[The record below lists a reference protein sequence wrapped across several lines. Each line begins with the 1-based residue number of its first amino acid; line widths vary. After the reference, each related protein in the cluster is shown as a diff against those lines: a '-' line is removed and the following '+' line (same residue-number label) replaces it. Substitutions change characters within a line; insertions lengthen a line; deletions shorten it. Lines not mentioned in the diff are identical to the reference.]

1 MNEFKNMPYTF
12 YLDNYKKRQWLVRV
26 WKKGKSV
33 WQWEERI
40 TRTELKKKIFVLS
53 KGWNLQLELINTRR
67 IIIIDCD
74 VERERSLL
82 PLSSIDAA
90 KIQFNRRVAN
100 KAQDMYIYIYIR
112 SSSSGSWI
120 IPGITI
126 VRVPALNYP
135 YRQTG
140 CFYSPSKVVPVRCT
154 TALFPDIGRSIRSCS
169 QENERLSATNDT
181 FYSCFALLLF
191 PPLSYFNF

>member
-26 WKKGKSV
+26 WKRKKCLTMRRKNYTN
-33 WQWEERI
+33 RI
-40 TRTELKKKIFVLS
+40 KKKIFVSSS

-112 SSSSGSWI
+112 SSSGSWI

-191 PPLSYFNF
+191 PL